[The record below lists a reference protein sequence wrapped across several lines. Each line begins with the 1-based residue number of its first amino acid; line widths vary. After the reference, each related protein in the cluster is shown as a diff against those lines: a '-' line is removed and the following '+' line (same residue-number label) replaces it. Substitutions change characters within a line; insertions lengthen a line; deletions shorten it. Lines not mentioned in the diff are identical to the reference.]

1 MESGH
6 AVLQDLEID
15 LEVKDGLEEGLGVN
29 VTGANDMCWIR
40 C

>member
-15 LEVKDGLEEGLGVN
+15 LEVKDDLEEGLGVN
-29 VTGANDMCWIR
+29 ITGANDLRWI
-40 C
+40 CC